1 MKIFLL
7 SVIDS
12 LLTLMVV
19 SQFHSFSY
27 RKIIYM
33 KDCEVPKILAL
44 ITLLLMDIVSFYFP
58 LLLFTIFLHHIFYVN
73 IILVFVVSIFVFSVR
88 LFPNTQHVHI
98 MWIYFIL
105 YAILFYGVLK
115 GNIFI

>member
-1 MKIFLL
+1 MKLFLL
-7 SVIDS
+7 SISDS

-19 SQFHSFSY
+19 SHFHSFSY
-27 RKIIYM
+27 RKIDYM
-33 KDCEVPKILAL
+33 EECEVPKILVL
-44 ITLLLMDIVSFYFP
+44 ITILLMDIVSFCFP

-73 IILVFVVSIFVFSVR
+73 MRRVLVVSLFVFIVR
-88 LFPNTQHVHI
+88 LFPNTKHVHI

-105 YAILFYGVLK
+105 YTILFYGVLK

>member
-12 LLTLMVV
+12 LLTLVVV

-27 RKIIYM
+27 KKIIHM

-44 ITLLLMDIVSFYFP
+44 ITILLMDIVSFYFP
-58 LLLFTIFLHHIFYVN
+58 LLLFSIFLHHIFYVN
-73 IILVFVVSIFVFSVR
+73 MRRVLVVCLFVFIVR
-88 LFPNTQHVHI
+88 LFPNTKHVHI

-115 GNIFI
+115 GDIFI